1 MVDYQKQLGSQEGSL
16 MMIRDLGQVVE
27 FWVRS
32 GSPYTYHYAMPFGWT
47 VNGSTGSGT
56 VPYPDRPGAS
66 WPTPG
71 LWVKCKSFTV
81 QTSQTVT
88 FRIGATGTTGLNGPS
103 EFKKYIERATARVR
117 HNGSWKY
124 AIPYVRHGGTW
135 KVAQAWIRSGGKWKV
150 GG

>member
-1 MVDYQKQLGSQEGSL
+1 MVDYQKQLGSQAGSL
-16 MMIRDLGQVVE
+16 MMIRDLGQTVE
-27 FWVRS
+27 FWVIS
-32 GSPYTYHYAMPFGWT
+32 GSPYTYTAAMPFGWT

-56 VPYPDRPGAS
+56 ITYPAGGN
-66 WPTPG
+66 W
-71 LWVKCKSFTV
+71 LKVKSFTV

-103 EFKKYIERATARVR
+103 EFKKYIERATVRVR

-124 AIPYVRHGGTW
+124 AIPYVKHGGKW

>member
-1 MVDYQKQLGSQEGSL
+1 MVDYQKQLGEPGGL
-16 MMIRDLGQVVE
+16 MMIRDLGLVVE

-32 GSPYTYHYAMPFGWT
+32 GSANTTHYAMPFGWT

-56 VPYPDRPGAS
+56 IPYNYPPAGGSPPG
-66 WPTPG
+66 P
-71 LWVKCKSFTV
+71 WVMCKSFTV

-88 FRIGATGTTGLNGPS
+88 FRIGATGTRGLNGPS
-103 EFKKYIERATARVR
+103 EFSKYIERATARVR

-135 KVAQAWIRSGGKWKV
+135 KVAQAWIRSGGSWKV